1 MGSPYAATYSVRAP
15 FYCVQFQRVM
25 TELGLDVEMRVINK
39 LFEEWD
45 TTGDKQLDYNELAVI
60 LRRG

>member
-1 MGSPYAATYSVRAP
+1 
-15 FYCVQFQRVM
+15 M